1 MTKETLKQPLEQ
13 IYDIRLKDITI
24 STDNVRHSDPIGD
37 LGELAASIKLH
48 GLLQPVVLRGA
59 IGDQPPYELISG
71 QRRYLAHKKIL
82 NAATIRAVFAGPLNK
97 TESIVRSLVENL
109 QRRDLEYEDTA
120 EAVTYL
126 YEKYG
131 KDEYKVQKNTG
142 LSIRRIRD
150 LIQIEAKATAKIKRL
165 LSEGKITAT
174 DVKRAFR
181 AAQDNI
187 KKAEEVVELIIK
199 NKPTAYEK
207 RRLATFGEAHKS
219 ASAKSILDA
228 ARKPQVEQNIIV
240 SLPPDLL
247 AALAKATKAMAM
259 EPEDLAVKVLTE
271 WLRTQ
276 GFVP

>member
-1 MTKETLKQPLEQ
+1 MTKETSERPLEH
-13 IYDIRLKDITI
+13 IHDIRLKDITI
-24 STDNVRHSDPIGD
+24 SQDNVRHSDPTRD
-37 LGELAASIKLH
+37 LEELAASIKKH
-48 GLLQPVVLRGA
+48 GLLQPVVLRGSF
-59 IGDQPPYELISG
+59 DENPPYELISG
-71 QRRYLAHKKIL
+71 QRRYLAHKVL
-82 NAATIRAVFAGPLNK
+82 NAATIRAVFAGNLSK
-97 TESIVRSLVENL
+97 TDSIVRSLVENL

-131 KDEYKVQKNTG
+131 KDEYKVHTNTG
-142 LSIRRIRD
+142 LSVRRIRD
-150 LIQIEAKATAKIKRL
+150 LIQIEAKATPKIKKRL
-165 LSEGKITAT
+165 TEGKITAT

-187 KKAEEVVELIIK
+187 TKAEELVELIIK

-207 RRLATFGEAHKS
+207 RRLATYGEAHKS
-219 ASAKSILDA
+219 ASAKRILDA

-247 AALAKATKAMAM
+247 TALAKATKAMAM

-276 GFVP
+276 GFAA